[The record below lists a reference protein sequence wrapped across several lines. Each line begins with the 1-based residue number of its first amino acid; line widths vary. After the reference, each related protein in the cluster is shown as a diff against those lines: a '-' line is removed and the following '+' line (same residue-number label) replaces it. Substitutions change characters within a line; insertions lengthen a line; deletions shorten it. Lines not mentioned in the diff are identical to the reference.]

1 MFVLSFFFHL
11 NKCGCLPDIF
21 PKACLVEFFGETL
34 FFLLQ
39 ILKGRISLLVAII
52 YCFTGEFYLNL
63 SNVCLVI
70 VLCKFDQF

>member
-1 MFVLSFFFHL
+1 MFVLSFLFHL
-11 NKCGCLPDIF
+11 NECGCLPDIF
-21 PKACLVEFFGETL
+21 PKARLVEFFGETL

-52 YCFTGEFYLNL
+52 YLNL

-70 VLCKFDQF
+70 VLLKFDQI